1 MKPLD
6 KKNIIFCD
14 NHLLVV
20 DKPVGMATQ
29 PDLEEC
35 AKAWV
40 KKKFNKPGNV
50 FLEPAHRLDKP
61 VSGLVLFAR
70 TSKAL
75 SRLQAMMRERE
86 IRKTYL
92 ALVEGKLR
100 DQEGT
105 LKHRLVHDEFH
116 ARVDEEGKEAIL
128 HYRVLGTHKNVNL
141 VEVVLETGRYHQIR
155 AQFSAIGCPIV
166 GDQKYRSTQS
176 FPEGIALQHQKLEF
190 KHPVTK
196 EKILLETTEIFVLG
210 DRLNPKRFHRPHN

>member
-20 DKPVGMATQ
+20 DKPAGIATQ
-29 PDLEEC
+29 PDLVDA

-75 SRLQAMMRERE
+75 SRLQAMMRKRE
-86 IRKTYL
+86 IRKTYF
-92 ALVEGKLR
+92 ALVEGRLR

-116 ARVDEEGKEAIL
+116 ARVDEKGKEAVL
-128 HYRVLGTHKNVNL
+128 HYRVLSTQKKYTL

-155 AQFSAIGCPIV
+155 AQFSAVGCPIV
-166 GDQKYRSTQS
+166 GDQKYHSTHPFS
-176 FPEGIALQHQKLEF
+176 EGIALQHQKLEF
-190 KHPVTK
+190 KHPISK
-196 EKILLETTEIFVLG
+196 ENILLMATPIFTFRAVAG
-210 DRLNPKRFHRPHN
+210 VDF